1 MNMKEV
7 EHGKEI
13 IDALV
18 TGMAKVRNMRGAN
31 GNAVPNQF
39 EIFTTNGIRVFQS
52 YNAIVA
58 ARISLG
64 GGIGTKVVLFDPYWD
79 NYSGQTNR
87 YLLQF
92 LMEDSIKDVRRKV
105 EDGVYV
111 LASDLT
117 LKED

>member
-1 MNMKEV
+1 MKEV

-64 GGIGTKVVLFDPYWD
+64 GGIGLFDPYWD

>member
-1 MNMKEV
+1 MKEV

-13 IDALV
+13 IDAL
-18 TGMAKVRNMRGAN
+18 TTRMARVQNMRSAS
-31 GNAVPNQF
+31 GNAVANQF
-39 EIFTTNGIRVFQS
+39 VITTHGMKVFQS

-58 ARISLG
+58 ARISGIG
-64 GGIGTKVVLFDPYWD
+64 GGAKVVLFDPYWD
-79 NYSGQTNR
+79 NYSTTTNR

-105 EDGVYV
+105 ESGEYV

>member
-1 MNMKEV
+1 MKEV

-13 IDALV
+13 IDALS
-18 TGMAKVRNMRGAN
+18 TGMARVQNMRSAS
-31 GNAVPNQF
+31 GNAVANQF
-39 EIFTTNGIRVFQS
+39 VITTMNGMRVFQS

-58 ARISLG
+58 ARVSLG
-64 GGIGTKVVLFDPYWD
+64 GGIGAKVVLFDPYWD
-79 NYSGQTNR
+79 NYSGTTNR

-105 EDGVYV
+105 KDGVYV

-117 LKED
+117 LKEE